1 MRKYTFVYLNNKA
14 LEDINKTKF
23 LVNKIKEFGY
33 DFKFKIH
40 LKFGDKSY
48 LSSIIPTMKKKHGI
62 RILFK
67 LSTSL

>member
-1 MRKYTFVYLNNKA
+1 DMRKYTFVYLNNKA

-40 LKFGDKSY
+40 LKFGDK
-48 LSSIIPTMKKKHGI
+48 LTNEDL
-62 RILFK
+62 RL
-67 LSTSL
+67 LTE

>member
-1 MRKYTFVYLNNKA
+1 M
-14 LEDINKTKF
+14 I
-23 LVNKIKEFGY
+23 KIKPNV
-33 DFKFKIH
+33 KIIN